1 MSEKISL
8 DSSDLT
14 LIFFLSLCSD
24 IVKAQNRYD
33 TPAEAPII
41 NTYVPMSHEEMMLRA
56 AAAVWKKRQ
65 AIESFAEYSRTAY
78 FYLQKKQIGHFVNYA
93 NAALSTG
100 HYNIQL
106 YYNLGISYYLLGQQ
120 RKGKRFL
127 KKASKKGFTEANHAL
142 FAIKKKEAL
151 SYSWFIL

>member
-1 MSEKISL
+1 MKFYY
-8 DSSDLT
+8 LT

-65 AIESFAEYSRTAY
+65 AIESFADGLFLFAKETNWSFCKLCKCCFKHWALQHTIVLQFRNIILFVRT
-78 FYLQKKQIGHFVNYA
+78 
-93 NAALSTG
+93 TT
-100 HYNIQL
+100 
-106 YYNLGISYYLLGQQ
+106 Q
-120 RKGKRFL
+120 RKKIF
-127 KKASKKGFTEANHAL
+127 
-142 FAIKKKEAL
+142 KE
-151 SYSWFIL
+151 SF

>member
-1 MSEKISL
+1 MKFYY
-8 DSSDLT
+8 LT

-78 FYLQKKQIGHFVNYA
+78 FIYRKQ
-93 NAALSTG
+93 
-100 HYNIQL
+100 
-106 YYNLGISYYLLGQQ
+106 NLLL
-120 RKGKRFL
+120 KG
-127 KKASKKGFTEANHAL
+127 
-142 FAIKKKEAL
+142 
-151 SYSWFIL
+151 

>member
-1 MSEKISL
+1 MKFYY
-8 DSSDLT
+8 LT

-106 YYNLGISYYLLGQQ
+106 YYNLGRSYYLLGQQ